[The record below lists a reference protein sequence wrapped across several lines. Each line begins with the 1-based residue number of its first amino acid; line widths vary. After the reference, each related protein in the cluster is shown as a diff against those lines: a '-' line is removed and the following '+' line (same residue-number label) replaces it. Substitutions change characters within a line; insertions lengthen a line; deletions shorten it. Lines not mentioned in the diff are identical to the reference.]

1 MDESR
6 KLLSFFVKILTH
18 FNKWIWEWSLQFMPV
33 NKEKLTVICP
43 VFNEQVTIPL
53 FYGRIQKVFQQICNE
68 FDCDLLFVDNCS
80 TDGSLNIIKEIR
92 KTDSSV
98 YHLGLSRNYGYQ
110 KSIECGLK
118 HAKGDLFV
126 IIDVDCEDPPEMIP
140 QFLAKYKE
148 GYQIVYGKRVD
159 RVEASYLK
167 WLRKVFYQLT
177 RYVSDEN
184 FNLFMAEFGLMTKE
198 VRDAILMDNNS
209 FPFIRASIGRIGFD
223 SYGIPYKREPRVAGE
238 SHYNLVRMTT
248 FAVAGIL
255 SSSTFLL
262 RMSAYMFVF
271 WVALM
276 GLLLT
281 LSEAFE
287 VKWAF
292 SLFLFLGFVYC
303 GYSLMA
309 IAIYVARIYK
319 NGLQRPNAIFSRR
332 KTLLQD

>member
-1 MDESR
+1 M
-6 KLLSFFVKILTH
+6 
-18 FNKWIWEWSLQFMPV
+18 LQ

-43 VFNEQVTIPL
+43 VFNEEVTIPL
-53 FYGRIQKVFQQICNE
+53 FYRRIQKVFEQVRNE

-80 TDGSLNIIKEIR
+80 TDSSLSLIKKLRES
-92 KTDSSV
+92 DHSV

-118 HAKGDLFV
+118 HAKGDMFV

-140 QFLAKYKE
+140 QFLEKYKE

-167 WLRKVFYQLT
+167 WLRKLFYQLT
-177 RYVSDEN
+177 RFVSDEN

-198 VRDAILMDNNS
+198 VRDAILVDNNS

-223 SYGIPYKREPRVAGE
+223 IFGIPYKREPRVAGE

-255 SSSTFLL
+255 SSSTLLL
-262 RMSAYMFVF
+262 RLTAYMFVF

-276 GLLLT
+276 GLLLVM
-281 LSEAFE
+281 SEVFA
-287 VKWAF
+287 KTWAF
-292 SLFLFLGFVYC
+292 SLFLFFGFLYC

-319 NGLQRPNAIFSRR
+319 NGLHRPNAVYSRR
-332 KTLLQD
+332 KTLLQESPREQLW